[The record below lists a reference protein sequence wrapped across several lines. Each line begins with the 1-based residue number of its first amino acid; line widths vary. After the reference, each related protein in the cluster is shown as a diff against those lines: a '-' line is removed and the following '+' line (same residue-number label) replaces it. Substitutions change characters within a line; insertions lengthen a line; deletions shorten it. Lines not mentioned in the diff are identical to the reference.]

1 MEEARNRHMGE
12 KDQPDL
18 PIRALHDF
26 LTEIEEE
33 WGRFKNGSLLSIIM
47 TILLMLMFLPRYFI
61 VTIRQ
66 PGFPDTL
73 IALGIVVTLLYTIYL
88 SYRQHVFYAKWEK
101 RIALLLHLEEELM
114 GN

>member
-1 MEEARNRHMGE
+1 MGE

-33 WGRFKNGSLLSIIM
+33 WGRFKNGKPPQHHHDNPTHAHVPSTLLHRDD
-47 TILLMLMFLPRYFI
+47 TPTR
-61 VTIRQ
+61 V
-66 PGFPDTL
+66 PDTL

>member
-1 MEEARNRHMGE
+1 MG
-12 KDQPDL
+12 DNDRRDL
-18 PIRALHDF
+18 PIRSLHDF

-61 VTIRQ
+61 LTIRQ
-66 PGFPDTL
+66 PGFFDTV
-73 IALGIVVTLLYTIYL
+73 IALGIIVTLLYTIYL
-88 SYRQHVFYAKWEK
+88 SYRQHVFYTKWEK